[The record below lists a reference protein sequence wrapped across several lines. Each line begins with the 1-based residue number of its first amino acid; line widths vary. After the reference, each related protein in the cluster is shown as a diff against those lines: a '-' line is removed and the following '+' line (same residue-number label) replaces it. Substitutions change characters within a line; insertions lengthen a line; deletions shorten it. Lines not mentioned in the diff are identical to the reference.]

1 MERRYY
7 VFNPAENK
15 PTYIHQSYED
25 AMQEAI
31 RISNKFDEGIV
42 YVLEIVG
49 EINKSLLVQEKRIN
63 RDGQT
68 EVQTYDKIPF

>member
-7 VFNPAENK
+7 VYNPAENK
-15 PTYIHQSYED
+15 PVFIHQTYEA

-31 RISNKFDEGIV
+31 RISNKFDEGTV